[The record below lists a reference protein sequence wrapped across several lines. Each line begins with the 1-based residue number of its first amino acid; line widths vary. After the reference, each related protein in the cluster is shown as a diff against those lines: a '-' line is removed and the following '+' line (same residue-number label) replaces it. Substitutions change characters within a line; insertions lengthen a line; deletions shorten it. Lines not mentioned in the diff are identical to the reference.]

1 MMIMSKQTIS
11 RKPSAKNAND
21 FIEQAGS
28 NLAEGEVVSNKRAKQ
43 KKIQTPL
50 VIPPPLLKELDDYI
64 STIPTGIS
72 RSAWICQ
79 MIQKELE
86 NEKLKT

>member
-1 MMIMSKQTIS
+1 MSKPTIS
-11 RKPSAKNAND
+11 RKPTVKKADN
-21 FIEQAGS
+21 FIEHAGS
-28 NLAEGEVVSNKRAKQ
+28 NLVEGEVISSKKTKQ

-50 VIPPPLLKELDDYI
+50 VIPPPLLQQLDDYI

-79 MIQKELE
+79 IIQKELD
-86 NEKLKT
+86 NEKLKLV